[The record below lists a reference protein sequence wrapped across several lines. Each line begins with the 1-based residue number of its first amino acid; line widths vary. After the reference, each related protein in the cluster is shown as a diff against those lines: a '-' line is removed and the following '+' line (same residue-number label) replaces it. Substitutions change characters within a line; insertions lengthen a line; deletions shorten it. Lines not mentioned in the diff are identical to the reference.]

1 MPSPKRPKPERKPLL
16 IFFPV
21 EIIDAIDRQ
30 VRIEDTDRSKFIRKA
45 VRNAMRA
52 SRAS

>member
-1 MPSPKRPKPERKPLL
+1 MPTRKRPKPERKPLL

-21 EIIDAIDRQ
+21 EVIEAIDHQ

-45 VRNAMRA
+45 VRNAMRSTRSA
-52 SRAS
+52 